1 MNRKE
6 RAVVM
11 AMAANGVL
19 IALKFFLAYLS
30 GSMALK
36 VSAWHSF
43 SDLIPSII
51 VLTGLILSRWEDTEA
66 TQGISRIENI
76 IAMLIAG
83 FIFYVGV
90 EIARDVLTRGVV
102 ELTNVPV
109 VAVASLATIAISY
122 FMARYQITIGRETN
136 SPGLI
141 ANGTHARVDMY
152 SSIVVVIALVGYLF
166 GLRRLDQVTAAI
178 IVVLIVFNGWEVL
191 TAAVKA
197 LRKRSTIMKL

>member
-197 LRKRSTIMKL
+197 LQKRSTIMKL